1 MELVLR
7 KQHRQEYILIGGERL
22 TQNVGNKILKKNKI
36 LMNIRENW
44 DN

>member
-7 KQHRQEYILIGGERL
+7 KQHRQGYILIGGERL
-22 TQNVGNKILKKNKI
+22 AQNLGNKILKNKT
-36 LMNIRENW
+36 LMYIRENW

>member
-22 TQNVGNKILKKNKI
+22 TQNLGNKILKK
-36 LMNIRENW
+36 
-44 DN
+44 